1 MAFNT
6 NGQFLKACYFADR
19 NPFGNGACFHNGD
32 SRDGK
37 GEGDD
42 ESINLDLDM
51 LSNSGISALFFCVN
65 SFNGSTFRAVKTAS
79 SRVVALMTGSQ
90 LTKVSMALEDR
101 RNFGN
106 HRTADEGGQL
116 SDLPPSAAQENTSA
130 LQR

>member
-1 MAFNT
+1 M
-6 NGQFLKACYFADR
+6 DR

-51 LSNSGISALFFCVN
+51 LSNSGIGSVLLIN

-90 LTKVSMALEDR
+90 LTKVNMALEDR
-101 RNFGN
+101 RATSVITGRLTKAGN
-106 HRTADEGGQL
+106 SQWIFRPLAV
-116 SDLPPSAAQENTSA
+116 QENTSA